1 MYSVHFLQIRAGRVV
16 VCELRGKLGQGA
28 EALLHFATHQII
40 HSCKS
45 QTAEKKPSGLSDAAG
60 FSVQKAE
67 GPVIKSEKK
76 LYCSDAVIVLTL
88 GFQSW

>member
-1 MYSVHFLQIRAGRVV
+1 MVF
-16 VCELRGKLGQGA
+16 ELRAKLGQGA

-40 HSCKS
+40 HGCKS

-67 GPVIKSEKK
+67 GPVIKSELHFFFSKK
-76 LYCSDAVIVLTL
+76 LNCPNALTL
-88 GFQSW
+88 LTQCF